1 MMVNIDAPRA
11 WTEILRDCRE
21 RDAFWHQH
29 TCAEA
34 AQSRKKLTSS
44 NDAHLIPFGY
54 QTYFNANCMI
64 RGG

>member
-1 MMVNIDAPRA
+1 VNIDAPRGR
-11 WTEILRDCRE
+11 TEILWDCRE
-21 RDAFWHQH
+21 RDEFWHQD
-29 TCAEA
+29 TCAKA

-44 NDAHLIPFGY
+44 NDAHLIPVGY